1 MRTEKIYL
9 VGFMAAGKSTLAQEL
24 AERLKWKVEDID
36 DRIEAREHMTVSEI
50 FSQRGESYFRTIE
63 REVLTEILPLAHT
76 VIATGGGTFADP
88 DNQVAINSNG
98 ASIWIDVPL
107 AQIISRLS
115 PDKRRPLASNRT
127 QLEQLYT
134 LRQSAYAKAHLR
146 LDGGRA
152 PVGELVDQVVDW
164 LDS

>member
-1 MRTEKIYL
+1 MRTEKIFL
-9 VGFMAAGKSTLAQEL
+9 VGFMAAGKSSLAHEL

-63 REVLTEILPLAHT
+63 RAVLTEILPLTHT
-76 VIATGGGTFADP
+76 VVATGGGTFADP
-88 DNQVAINSNG
+88 NNQVVINSNG
-98 ASIWIDVPL
+98 VSIWIDVPID
-107 AQIISRLS
+107 QIISRLS
-115 PDKRRPLASNRT
+115 PDKRRPLASNRA
-127 QLEQLYT
+127 QFDQLYA

-146 LDGGRA
+146 LDGGLA
-152 PVGELVDQVVDW
+152 PVGELVDRVIDW